1 MPTIKDVAKKANVSV
16 ATVSRV
22 INNTGYVNEETRK
35 LVEAAIKELEY
46 IPNELARSLFKKQ
59 SKIIGL
65 IVPHLST
72 YFFAELIEALEE
84 ALAKKDYKLM
94 IFNAKDDPVRERKYM
109 QVFNQYN
116 IDGIVLVAHTEQYK
130 DYLDLRIPIITID
143 HKLNEAIP
151 SITSD
156 NEMGGRLA
164 AEKLIKTGCKKVIHL
179 RGPSF
184 LMTAK
189 NRNKGFTEIIQK
201 AAVEMH
207 TMDLAFV
214 DPNHTQIQNFIKK
227 YQDADG
233 IFCSSDVI
241 ALHALKALYHLN
253 KKVPDDIQV
262 IGYDNI
268 ELSLLATPP
277 LTTINQPIN
286 DLATEA
292 SNTLLEL
299 IEKKV
304 ISTLHKVLPVSLVER
319 GSTKQNS

>member
-22 INNTGYVNEETRK
+22 INNTGYVNQETRK
-35 LVEAAIKELEY
+35 LVVAAIKELEY

-59 SKIIGL
+59 SKIIGV

-94 IFNAKDDPVRERKYM
+94 IFNAKDDPIRERKYM
-109 QVFNQYN
+109 QVFSQYN

-130 DYLDLRIPIITID
+130 DYLDLSIPIITID
-143 HKLNEAIP
+143 HKLDDAIP

-164 AEKLIKTGCKKVIHL
+164 AQKLIETGCKKVIHL

-184 LMTAK
+184 LITAK
-189 NRNKGFTEIIQK
+189 SRNKGFTDVIKEAGI
-201 AAVEMH
+201 EMH

-214 DPNHTQIQNFIKK
+214 DPNQTQIEKFIAK
-227 YQDADG
+227 YHDANG

-241 ALHALKALYHLN
+241 ALHALKALYKLN
-253 KKVPDDIQV
+253 KKVPDDMQV
-262 IGYDNI
+262 IGFDNI

-292 SNTLLEL
+292 SKTLLEL
-299 IEKKV
+299 INKEV
-304 ISTLHKVLPVSLVER
+304 ITELHKVLPVSLIER
-319 GSTKQNS
+319 DSTK